1 MREPGRAGWR
11 LVWRLFAI
19 GSQEIDQLLIM
30 LGRTQLLQLLIRS
43 RFGESGPCWR
53 MSIVPI
59 LCHLPLSQRG
69 PPPLIFSEMSRAR
82 RPPSTPGQGP
92 GCGGSIRIRL
102 GAARR
107 TARTHF
113 FPEWPKPFG
122 AKRLTSPRPR
132 HLASFLPHRK
142 SVQEMM
148 MASYQLPATDLRRSA
163 SDECPVVSA
172 CCSQL
177 PRVTHFYPH
186 LSHLHG
192 ALNIFTS
199 STAGDVGKKYV
210 QFIAERQQ
218 PDLVLSDPRRPGD
231 GPRYI
236 LRSLTSSWSPCRRF
250 RTLSAQVDGSR
261 VRRTFR
267 PG

>member
-1 MREPGRAGWR
+1 
-11 LVWRLFAI
+11 
-19 GSQEIDQLLIM
+19 
-30 LGRTQLLQLLIRS
+30 
-43 RFGESGPCWR
+43 
-53 MSIVPI
+53 MSA
-59 LCHLPLSQRG
+59 Q
-69 PPPLIFSEMSRAR
+69 
-82 RPPSTPGQGP
+82 
-92 GCGGSIRIRL
+92 
-102 GAARR
+102 
-107 TARTHF
+107 
-113 FPEWPKPFG
+113 
-122 AKRLTSPRPR
+122 SPRIAV
-132 HLASFLPHRK
+132 LK
-142 SVQEMM
+142 
-148 MASYQLPATDLRRSA
+148 
-163 SDECPVVSA
+163 
-172 CCSQL
+172 SQL

-186 LSHLHG
+186 LSHVHG

-218 PDLVLSDPRRPGD
+218 PDLVPSDPRRPGD